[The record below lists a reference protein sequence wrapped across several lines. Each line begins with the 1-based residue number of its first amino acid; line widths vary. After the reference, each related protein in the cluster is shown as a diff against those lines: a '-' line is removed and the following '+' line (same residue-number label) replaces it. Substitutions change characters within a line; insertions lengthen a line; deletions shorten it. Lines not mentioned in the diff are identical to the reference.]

1 MRTKIQRSGANALNF
16 IKANSDLFMHLK
28 AGDLVEGVVIE
39 KTPRQITVDL
49 GRLGTGVVY
58 RGELIN
64 AKNIVRGLDEG
75 DAIQAK
81 VVETDNNE
89 GFIELSLSAAE
100 KQKNWA
106 KIDEVYEKEDVL
118 SVKIVDA
125 NKGGLMADLGGVQAF
140 LPASQLMP
148 DNYPDVE
155 DGDKKKI
162 EIELQQLIGKTLEV
176 RVINADKRLNKLIIS
191 EKAAK
196 EISSRELAKN
206 YEVGQVVD
214 VVVSGVADFGAFVR
228 FADNPD
234 VEGLI
239 HISEL
244 AYRLVESPKE
254 IVNPED
260 AIKAKIIDISADG
273 KISLSLKALEEDP
286 WAQMEEIFSVG
297 QKAKGKIYSLNP
309 FGATVSLEGGFQGQV
324 HITEFG
330 GKEKMEEALKPGDEI
345 EFFIKEINSEQKRIN
360 LSLDKGE

>member
-1 MRTKIQRSGANALNF
+1 MRTKIQKSGANALNF
-16 IKANSDLFMHLK
+16 IKANSDLFTHLK
-28 AGDLVEGVVIE
+28 TGDLVEGVVIE
-39 KTPRQITVDL
+39 KSPRQIVVDL
-49 GRLGTGVVY
+49 GKFGTGVVY

-64 AKNIVRGLDEG
+64 AKNIVKELNNG
-75 DAIQAK
+75 DTLQAK

-89 GFIELSLSAAE
+89 GFVELSLSAAE

-106 KIDEVYEKEDVL
+106 KIDEIYEKEDIF
-118 SVKIVDA
+118 SVKVIDA
-125 NKGGLMADLGGVQAF
+125 NKGGLIADIGGIQAF
-140 LPASQLMP
+140 LPASQLTP
-148 DNYPDVE
+148 ENYPDVE

-162 EIELQQLIGKTLEV
+162 ESELQQLVGKNLEV
-176 RVINADKRLNKLIIS
+176 RVISADKKSNKLIIS

-196 EISSRELAKN
+196 EVSSRELAKN

-260 AIKAKIIDISADG
+260 AIKAKIIDISDDG

-286 WAQMEEIFSVG
+286 WKIAEETFSVG
-297 QKAKGKIYSLNP
+297 QKTKGKVYSLNP

-324 HITEFG
+324 HVTEFG
-330 GKEKMEEALKPGDEI
+330 GKEKMESALKPGDEVD
-345 EFFIKEINSEQKRIN
+345 FVIKEVNPEQKRIN
-360 LSLDKGE
+360 LSLDKSE